1 MINGIQSPGI
11 QSPIVAPSLHIDP
24 ITPIGSDTGGGAS
37 EFAQLLTKAINQ
49 TESLQSNA
57 ERQVSGLVNGSGVDV
72 HSATIAVEKADLSF
86 QLMMEVRNKVVQ
98 AYQDISHM
106 AF

>member
-1 MINGIQSPGI
+1 MINGI

-24 ITPIGSDTGGGAS
+24 ITPIGSDAGGGSSA
-37 EFAQLLTKAINQ
+37 FAKLLTKAINQ

-57 ERQVSGLVNGSGVDV
+57 EQQVSGLVNGSGVDV